1 MGCREL
7 LWPTVIGLLSV
18 VLVGFHLY
26 GQEWIL
32 DFKFLGIMLF
42 SLGCSAWN
50 KVRKGGPDSR
60 RGSSQFALVAEEL
73 MARNKRGSSELKP

>member
-1 MGCREL
+1 MGSREK
-7 LWPTVIGLLSV
+7 LWPTILGLLSV
-18 VLVGFHLY
+18 VLVGFHLL
-26 GQEWIL
+26 GQEWIQ

-42 SLGCSAWN
+42 FLGCSAWN
-50 KVRKGGPDSR
+50 KMRKGGLDSR